1 MNTEPTPEEL
11 LEKRKIRLES
21 VRKNVVATEDKILR
35 LQQNLKFLRKSLIKL
50 NRQIKEGNK
59 NANIRNNEV
68 G

>member
-21 VRKNVVATEDKILR
+21 VRKNIVATEDKILR